1 MGNKNHVEDQE
12 LPCPLSQ
19 EDRERK
25 GRELVALETQEAK
38 KKLEKKAQ
46 TSRMTADLK
55 TVRIDIDKI
64 VKELDSGTE
73 LRKVKVETR
82 FDFDASKVEY
92 VRLDTEQVIQTRDMD
107 SFDRQENLAYE
118 GDALPPPKKPQPK
131 VIGEGRVK
139 RGRKPK
145 GN

>member
-1 MGNKNHVEDQE
+1 MGRQNHVEDQD

-25 GRELVALETQEAK
+25 GRELVTLETTEAK
-38 KKLEKKAQ
+38 KKIERKANI
-46 TSRMTADLK
+46 SRMTADLK

-82 FDFDASKVEY
+82 FDFDTKKVEY
-92 VRLDTEQVIQTRDMD
+92 VRLDTEAVIQTRDMD
-107 SFDRQENLAYE
+107 SFDLQENLAYE
-118 GDALPPPKKPQPK
+118 GDALPPPTKPQPR

-145 GN
+145 AN